1 MKKTKTIDLT
11 FIRRWYHK
19 IKATLQ
25 INSQL
30 DEYYDF
36 EKNLYYGKR
45 EFKKI
50 HLKNDSKLEK
60 RFKSYIT
67 YWGSVGYLAWDYM
80 TENNDKNLF
89 SEQLET
95 QIIRMGNC
103 YTNNKNLY
111 EFEQKDTD
119 NRNEKKKTCTEM
131 YKNLSEKDF
140 TETLNKFLHR
150 NNQKKIVAI
159 KFLTPR
165 FDSKGN
171 INSIEDLEKER
182 WMSFTILPNTKFS
195 LVCKNPYSYLLE
207 SSIGCTTKFEYM
219 IIEIPL
225 EFEFVE
231 TNNLCDINEILI
243 NSSEIIKKREKL
255 KYEFIQK

>member
-1 MKKTKTIDLT
+1 MSKKRTIDLT
-11 FIRRWYHK
+11 FIRRGYYK
-19 IKATLQ
+19 IKSMIKLN
-25 INSQL
+25 NSYE
-30 DEYYDF
+30 DYYDF
-36 EKNLYYGKR
+36 NKNLYYDKR

-50 HLKNDSKLEK
+50 HLETNTKLEK

-67 YWGSVGYLAWDYM
+67 FWGSVGYLAWNYLI
-80 TENNDKNLF
+80 ENNEKNLS

-95 QIIRMGNC
+95 QINRMGNC
-103 YTNNKNLY
+103 YTNNKRLD
-111 EFEQKDTD
+111 EFEKKDSD
-119 NRNEKKKTCTEM
+119 NKSEKKNICIEM

-140 TETLNKFLHR
+140 TETLNKFLHK

-171 INSIEDLEKER
+171 INSIENIEEER
-182 WMSFTILPNTKFS
+182 WMSFTILPKAKFS
-195 LVCKNPYSYLLE
+195 FVCKKPYNYLLE
-207 SSIGCTTKFEYM
+207 SSIGSTSKFEYM

-225 EFEFVE
+225 EFKFVK

-243 NSSEIIKKREKL
+243 NSTEIIKHKNKM
-255 KYEFIQK
+255 KYEFIRD